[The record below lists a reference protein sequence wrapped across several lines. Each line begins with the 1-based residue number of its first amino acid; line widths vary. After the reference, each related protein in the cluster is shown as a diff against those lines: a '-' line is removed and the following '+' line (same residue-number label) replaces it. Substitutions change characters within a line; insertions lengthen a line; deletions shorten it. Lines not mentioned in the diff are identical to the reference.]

1 MVSRPGFP
9 GGSSGVTGGLL
20 DHSEGPCISAFG
32 QLPGLGGKKA
42 PSACRVSAGAS
53 AGEREVWAGAE
64 STA

>member
-9 GGSSGVTGGLL
+9 GGSSRVTGGLL